1 MLFYIYKFMRIWGWF
16 AVVTLLFSLLIMLTC
31 SNIFKV
37 SEKKRVSLL
46 IPLYN
51 LIIFLDIVNMNRF
64 YFILLLFPVVNI
76 LVIYIMLYRLSIVF
90 HTTKSFAFG
99 LIFLP
104 IVFLPILNFSGNLD
118 NRSSDEIEQED
129 LKKETINLLTE
140 SQIDLL
146 NSESE
151 STPKVDNELSSRFIE
166 NTLVIS
172 EVQQRVILP
181 YNINTVKE
189 ILLNDD
195 KEKKIEKVEP
205 VIVTEDIKKPS
216 RFISDNL
223 DEIKKQEEN
232 DNIEIIEL

>member
-37 SEKKRVSLL
+37 SEKKRASLL

-151 STPKVDNELSSRFIE
+151 STPKVDNVFKSEIE
-166 NTLVIS
+166 EIPEAPVFKANKIK
-172 EVQQRVILP
+172 
-181 YNINTVKE
+181 YKE

-205 VIVTEDIKKPS
+205 VIITEDIKKPS

>member
-1 MLFYIYKFMRIWGWF
+1 MLFYIYKFMRMWGWF

-37 SEKKRVSLL
+37 SEKKKVSLL

-64 YFILLLFPVVNI
+64 YFILLLFPVVNV

-151 STPKVDNELSSRFIE
+151 SAPKVDNVFKSEIE
-166 NTLVIS
+166 EIPEAPVFKANKIK
-172 EVQQRVILP
+172 
-181 YNINTVKE
+181 YKE

>member
-37 SEKKRVSLL
+37 SEKKRASLL

-64 YFILLLFPVVNI
+64 YFILLLFPVVNV

-151 STPKVDNELSSRFIE
+151 STPKVDNVFKSEIE
-166 NTLVIS
+166 EIPEAPVFKANKIK
-172 EVQQRVILP
+172 
-181 YNINTVKE
+181 YKE

>member
-37 SEKKRVSLL
+37 SEKKKASLL

-51 LIIFLDIVNMNRF
+51 LVIFLDIVNMNRF

-151 STPKVDNELSSRFIE
+151 STPKVDNVFKSEIE
-166 NTLVIS
+166 EIPEAPVFKANKIK
-172 EVQQRVILP
+172 
-181 YNINTVKE
+181 YKE
-189 ILLNDD
+189 ILLNDE
-195 KEKKIEKVEP
+195 KEEKIEKVEP

>member
-64 YFILLLFPVVNI
+64 YFILLLFPVVNV

-104 IVFLPILNFSGNLD
+104 IVFLPILNFSSNLD

-151 STPKVDNELSSRFIE
+151 ITPKVDNVFKSEIE
-166 NTLVIS
+166 EIPEAPVFKANKIK
-172 EVQQRVILP
+172 
-181 YNINTVKE
+181 YKE

>member
-37 SEKKRVSLL
+37 SEKKRASLL

-104 IVFLPILNFSGNLD
+104 IVFLPVLNFSGNLD

-151 STPKVDNELSSRFIE
+151 STPKVDNVFKSEIE
-166 NTLVIS
+166 EIPEAPVFKANKIK
-172 EVQQRVILP
+172 
-181 YNINTVKE
+181 YKE

>member
-64 YFILLLFPVVNI
+64 YF
-76 LVIYIMLYRLSIVF
+76 IYIMLYRLSIVF

-151 STPKVDNELSSRFIE
+151 STPKVDNVFKSEIE
-166 NTLVIS
+166 EIPEAPVFKANKIK
-172 EVQQRVILP
+172 
-181 YNINTVKE
+181 YKE

>member
-151 STPKVDNELSSRFIE
+151 SAPKVDNVFKSEIE
-166 NTLVIS
+166 EIPEAPVFKANKIK
-172 EVQQRVILP
+172 
-181 YNINTVKE
+181 YKE

>member
-37 SEKKRVSLL
+37 SEKKRASLL

-151 STPKVDNELSSRFIE
+151 STPKVDNVFKSEIE
-166 NTLVIS
+166 EIPEAPVFKANKIK
-172 EVQQRVILP
+172 
-181 YNINTVKE
+181 YKE
-189 ILLNDD
+189 ILLNDE
-195 KEKKIEKVEP
+195 KEKKMEKVEP

>member
-151 STPKVDNELSSRFIE
+151 STPKVDNVFK
-166 NTLVIS
+166 S
-172 EVQQRVILP
+172 EVEEIPEAPVFKANKIK
-181 YNINTVKE
+181 YKE

-223 DEIKKQEEN
+223 DEIKKQEES

>member
-64 YFILLLFPVVNI
+64 YFILFLFPVVNI

-90 HTTKSFAFG
+90 HTTKNFAFG

-151 STPKVDNELSSRFIE
+151 SAPKVDNVFKSEIE
-166 NTLVIS
+166 EIPEAPVFKANKIK
-172 EVQQRVILP
+172 
-181 YNINTVKE
+181 YKE

>member
-37 SEKKRVSLL
+37 SEKKRASLL

-64 YFILLLFPVVNI
+64 YFILLLFPVVNV

-151 STPKVDNELSSRFIE
+151 STPKVDNVFKSEIE
-166 NTLVIS
+166 EIPEAPVFKANKIK
-172 EVQQRVILP
+172 
-181 YNINTVKE
+181 YKE
-189 ILLNDD
+189 ILLNDE

>member
-1 MLFYIYKFMRIWGWF
+1 MLFYIYKFMRMWGWF

-37 SEKKRVSLL
+37 SEKKKASLL

-51 LIIFLDIVNMNRF
+51 LVIFLDIVNMNRF
-64 YFILLLFPVVNI
+64 YFILLLFPVVNV

-151 STPKVDNELSSRFIE
+151 STPKVDNVFKSEIE
-166 NTLVIS
+166 EIPEAPVFKANKIK
-172 EVQQRVILP
+172 
-181 YNINTVKE
+181 YKE
-189 ILLNDD
+189 ILLNDE

-232 DNIEIIEL
+232 NNIEIIEL

>member
-37 SEKKRVSLL
+37 SEKKKASLL

-51 LIIFLDIVNMNRF
+51 LVIFLDIVNMNRF
-64 YFILLLFPVVNI
+64 YFILLLFPVVNV

-151 STPKVDNELSSRFIE
+151 STPKVDNVFKSEIE
-166 NTLVIS
+166 EIPEAPVFKANKIK
-172 EVQQRVILP
+172 
-181 YNINTVKE
+181 YKE
-189 ILLNDD
+189 ILLNDE

>member
-37 SEKKRVSLL
+37 SEKKKASLL

-51 LIIFLDIVNMNRF
+51 LVIFLDIVNMNRF
-64 YFILLLFPVVNI
+64 YFILLLFPVVNV

-151 STPKVDNELSSRFIE
+151 STPKVDNVFKSEIE
-166 NTLVIS
+166 EIPEAPVFKANKIK
-172 EVQQRVILP
+172 
-181 YNINTVKE
+181 YKE
-189 ILLNDD
+189 ILLNDE
-195 KEKKIEKVEP
+195 KEKKIEKVES

>member
-151 STPKVDNELSSRFIE
+151 STPKVDNVFKSEIE
-166 NTLVIS
+166 EIHEAPVFKANKIK
-172 EVQQRVILP
+172 
-181 YNINTVKE
+181 YKE
-189 ILLNDD
+189 ILLNDE

>member
-151 STPKVDNELSSRFIE
+151 RTPKVDNVFKSEIE
-166 NTLVIS
+166 EIPEAPVFKANKIK
-172 EVQQRVILP
+172 
-181 YNINTVKE
+181 YKE

>member
-1 MLFYIYKFMRIWGWF
+1 MLFYIYKFMRMWGWF

-151 STPKVDNELSSRFIE
+151 SAPKVDNVFKSEIE
-166 NTLVIS
+166 EIPEAPVFKANKIK
-172 EVQQRVILP
+172 
-181 YNINTVKE
+181 YKE

>member
-37 SEKKRVSLL
+37 SEKKKASLL

-151 STPKVDNELSSRFIE
+151 STPKVDNVFKSEIE
-166 NTLVIS
+166 EIPEAPVFKANKIK
-172 EVQQRVILP
+172 
-181 YNINTVKE
+181 YKE

>member
-37 SEKKRVSLL
+37 SEKKKVSLL

-151 STPKVDNELSSRFIE
+151 SAPKVDNVFKSEIE
-166 NTLVIS
+166 EIPEAPVFKANKIK
-172 EVQQRVILP
+172 
-181 YNINTVKE
+181 YKE

>member
-151 STPKVDNELSSRFIE
+151 STPKVDNVFK
-166 NTLVIS
+166 S
-172 EVQQRVILP
+172 EIKDIPEAPVFKANKIK
-181 YNINTVKE
+181 YKE
-189 ILLNDD
+189 ILLNDE

-205 VIVTEDIKKPS
+205 VIVTEDINKPS

>member
-37 SEKKRVSLL
+37 SEKKKASLL

-51 LIIFLDIVNMNRF
+51 LVIFLDIVNMNRF

-151 STPKVDNELSSRFIE
+151 STPKVDNVFKSEIE
-166 NTLVIS
+166 EIPEAPVFKANKIK
-172 EVQQRVILP
+172 
-181 YNINTVKE
+181 YKE
-189 ILLNDD
+189 ILLNDE

>member
-37 SEKKRVSLL
+37 SEKKKVSLL

-76 LVIYIMLYRLSIVF
+76 LVIYFMLYRLSIVF

-151 STPKVDNELSSRFIE
+151 STPKVDNVFKSEIE
-166 NTLVIS
+166 EIPEAPVFKANKIK
-172 EVQQRVILP
+172 
-181 YNINTVKE
+181 YKE
-189 ILLNDD
+189 ILLNDE

>member
-37 SEKKRVSLL
+37 SEKKRASLL

-151 STPKVDNELSSRFIE
+151 STPKVDNVFKSEIE
-166 NTLVIS
+166 EIPEAPVFKANKIK
-172 EVQQRVILP
+172 
-181 YNINTVKE
+181 YKE

>member
-37 SEKKRVSLL
+37 SEKKKVSLL

-151 STPKVDNELSSRFIE
+151 STPKVDNVFKSEIE
-166 NTLVIS
+166 EIPEAPVFKANKIK
-172 EVQQRVILP
+172 
-181 YNINTVKE
+181 YKE

-223 DEIKKQEEN
+223 DEIKKQKEN

>member
-37 SEKKRVSLL
+37 SEKKKASLL

-51 LIIFLDIVNMNRF
+51 LVIFLDIVNMNRF

-151 STPKVDNELSSRFIE
+151 STPKVDNVFKSEIE
-166 NTLVIS
+166 EIPEAPVFKANKIK
-172 EVQQRVILP
+172 
-181 YNINTVKE
+181 YKE

>member
-37 SEKKRVSLL
+37 SEKKKASLL

-51 LIIFLDIVNMNRF
+51 LVIFLDIVNMNRF
-64 YFILLLFPVVNI
+64 YFILLLFPVVNV

-151 STPKVDNELSSRFIE
+151 STPKVDNVFKSEIE
-166 NTLVIS
+166 EIPEAPVFKANKIK
-172 EVQQRVILP
+172 
-181 YNINTVKE
+181 YKE
-189 ILLNDD
+189 ILLNDE

-232 DNIEIIEL
+232 NNIEIIEL

>member
-16 AVVTLLFSLLIMLTC
+16 AVITLLFSLLIMLTC

-151 STPKVDNELSSRFIE
+151 SAPKVDNVFKSEIE
-166 NTLVIS
+166 EIPEAPVFKANKIK
-172 EVQQRVILP
+172 
-181 YNINTVKE
+181 YKE

>member
-37 SEKKRVSLL
+37 SEKKKASLL

-51 LIIFLDIVNMNRF
+51 LVIFLDIVNMNRF
-64 YFILLLFPVVNI
+64 YFILLLFPVVNV

-151 STPKVDNELSSRFIE
+151 STPKVDNVFKSEIE
-166 NTLVIS
+166 EIPEAPVFKANKIK
-172 EVQQRVILP
+172 
-181 YNINTVKE
+181 YKE
-189 ILLNDD
+189 ILLNDE
-195 KEKKIEKVEP
+195 KEKMIEKVEP